1 MLQKDLCV
9 FKKARYVCPKAL
21 YVFKKL
27 QHLFKKAR
35 YVFHVGTDGLSPSL
49 SRLFFLFRSSLHFN
63 ENIQILNL
71 LRMTGYPLILPSAI
85 LAKSLHNL
93 PSAISLCTPTHL
105 FSLPFSVWGHWAD
118 TWVRPYRKAL
128 SKKVKKNSVFLRM
141 KGG

>member
-35 YVFHVGTDGLSPSL
+35 YVFHVGTDGITPSL

-71 LRMTGYPLILPSAI
+71 LRMTGHPLILPSAI

-105 FSLPFSVWGHWAD
+105 FSLPFSVGADPCVCPRTVHFKLLGALGGHMG
-118 TWVRPYRKAL
+118 PPL
-128 SKKVKKNSVFLRM
+128 P
-141 KGG
+141 